1 MRAKNYYLTL
11 YLRKDFISTC
21 AFFKGNNILHALTK
35 GDNTLRIHMMNFSGT
50 TYDAI
55 YKNFRV
61 GDEES
66 KYNMTYDCFVEV
78 NSSAGKIFNLD

>member
-1 MRAKNYYLTL
+1 
-11 YLRKDFISTC
+11 
-21 AFFKGNNILHALTK
+21 
-35 GDNTLRIHMMNFSGT
+35 MMKFSGT

-66 KYNMTYDCFVEV
+66 RYKMTYDCFEV
-78 NSSAGKIFNLD
+78 NSSAGKFLT

>member
-1 MRAKNYYLTL
+1 
-11 YLRKDFISTC
+11 
-21 AFFKGNNILHALTK
+21 
-35 GDNTLRIHMMNFSGT
+35 MMNFSGT

-78 NSSAGKIFNLD
+78 NSSAGKIFNLDWFTLN